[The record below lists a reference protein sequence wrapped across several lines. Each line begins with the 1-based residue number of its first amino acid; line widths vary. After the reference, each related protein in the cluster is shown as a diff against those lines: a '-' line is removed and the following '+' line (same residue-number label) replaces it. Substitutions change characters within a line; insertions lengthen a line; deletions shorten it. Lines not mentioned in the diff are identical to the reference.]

1 MMLKMKATG
10 NHASHPS
17 KGLKPLEG
25 SLGRRIEIM
34 DTTLR
39 DGEQTSGVSFLP
51 SEKLQIAKLLL
62 EELKVDRIE
71 VASARVSEGE
81 LEGVQKI
88 TQWAAKKGYLDRVE
102 VLGFVDTPVSV
113 NWIVEAGG
121 KVLNLLT
128 KGSMNHLVHQL
139 KKTPEQHFADIQKS
153 ISYAQEM
160 GVSVNVYL
168 EDWSNGMR
176 NSPEYTLSLIEFLT
190 KQSVKRIML
199 PDTLGL
205 LSPKEVKA
213 FFEQI
218 VAQFPAVHF
227 DFHAHNDY
235 DLSVANVLE
244 AISNGAAGLHTTI
257 NGLGERAGNAP
268 LESVIA
274 VIKDFT
280 DLEIGVQEQKIF
292 RVSKLVE
299 QFSGQHI
306 PANKPVVGENVFT
319 QTAGIHA
326 DGDNKKNLYFNDLM
340 PERFGRQRKYALG
353 KTSGKANILKNL
365 EELGISLEKDELA
378 KVTQRIIELGDKKE
392 RVTTEDLPYIISD
405 VLQNNSISKH
415 ISIEGYHMT
424 HSKGLKPTVQLRM
437 SIHGKFYDEIATG
450 DGQYD
455 SFMRALKKIYKTLG
469 RELPKLTDYHV
480 SIPPGGKT
488 DAFVETVITW
498 DYGKIFKTKGLDP
511 DQTVAAMM
519 ATEKMLNIIEN
530 MNYQPTK
537 EESTYYGNQYRTVA
551 R

>member
-1 MMLKMKATG
+1 MTARK
-10 NHASHPS
+10 
-17 KGLKPLEG
+17 
-25 SLGRRIEIM
+25 RIEIM

-39 DGEQTSGVSFLP
+39 DGEQTSSVSFLP

-62 EELKVDRIE
+62 DELKVDRIE

-88 TQWAAKKGYLDRVE
+88 THWAAEKGYLDRVE
-102 VLGFVDTPVSV
+102 VLGFVDTPASV
-113 NWIVEAGG
+113 DWLLKAGA
-121 KVLNLLT
+121 KVMNLLT
-128 KGSMNHLVHQL
+128 KGSHNHLTHQL
-139 KKTPEQHFADIQKS
+139 KKTQEEHFSDIQKS
-153 ISYAQEM
+153 ITYAQEN
-160 GVSVNVYL
+160 GIDVNVYL

-176 NSPEYTLSLIEFLT
+176 NSPEYTLALIDFLT
-190 KQSVKRIML
+190 TLPVKRIML

-205 LSPKEVKA
+205 LSPEETKA
-213 FFEQI
+213 FFIQI
-218 VAQFPAVHF
+218 STKFPNAHF

-235 DLSVANVLE
+235 DLSVANVME
-244 AISNGAAGLHTTI
+244 AIMYGASGIHTTV

-268 LESVIA
+268 LESVVA

-280 DLEIGVQEQKIF
+280 DLEINVQEQKIY

-326 DGDNKKNLYFNDLM
+326 DGDNKKNLYFNDLL

-365 EELGISLEKDELA
+365 EELGISLEKDELT

-405 VLQNNSISKH
+405 VLQNNSISKN
-415 ISIEGYHMT
+415 IFIEGYHMT
-424 HSKGLKPTVQLRM
+424 HSRGLKPSVQLRLN
-437 SIHGKFYDEIATG
+437 IYGKSYDAHASG

-455 SFMRALKKIYKTLG
+455 AFMRAVKEIYKS
-469 RELPKLTDYHV
+469 RKRQLPKLIDYHV

-488 DAFVETVITW
+488 DAFVETVVTW

-519 ATEKMLNIIEN
+519 ATEKMLNIVESFN
-530 MNYQPTK
+530 QTPTK
-537 EESTYYGNQYRTVA
+537 EESKFYGNEYRAVA
-551 R
+551 G